1 VSADVEQKLVF
12 FGCLFAAII
21 LHEISHGVV
30 ALFFGDDTAKKA
42 GRLTLNPIPHIDPF
56 GSIILPAM
64 MTLAGLGAFG
74 WAKPVPV
81 NPSKLR
87 NTRRD
92 MVYVGLAGP
101 ITNFILMAGS
111 AFAGRFAYHA
121 IHPSGSFLEDLPLLI
136 QVLYWF
142 AYANLLLGL
151 FNLLPVPPL
160 DGSSLVERVLPEAWL
175 PGWYKYRQ
183 YGFLILFALVFV
195 FDIFTPIIRPFQD
208 ALFRFIFLS

>member
-1 VSADVEQKLVF
+1 VSPEVEQKLVF

-64 MTLAGLGAFG
+64 LTIAGFGAFG

-81 NPSKLR
+81 NPNKLR
-87 NTRRD
+87 NSRRD
-92 MVYVGLAGP
+92 MLYVGLAGP
-101 ITNFILMAGS
+101 TTNFALMALS
-111 AFAGRFAYHA
+111 AFAARAAYHSLTGFFA
-121 IHPSGSFLEDLPLLI
+121 SIGDLPLAVQI
-136 QVLYWF
+136 LYWF

-151 FNLLPVPPL
+151 FNLLPIPPL
-160 DGSSLVERVLPEAWL
+160 DGSSLIDRVLPAAWL
-175 PGWYKYRQ
+175 PNWYKYRQ
-183 YGFLILFALVFV
+183 YGFLVLFALVFWL
-195 FDIFTPIIRPFQD
+195 DIFGPILRPFTD
-208 ALFRFIFLS
+208 ALFRFIFG